1 MLKNITNNG
10 FDYQVFVGD
19 LAKFSN
25 AKTIVEIGVL
35 DGDTSVHLLSASR
48 DNGGKFYGYDYWD
61 EIGAY
66 RGQYKISATKDSV
79 TSRLNRHG
87 FTNDNFK
94 LSKVDTTTDSFNEIL
109 IEDTQGRIDFAFIDG
124 DHSYNGVKNDFNK
137 IYPYLTEEG
146 IIVFH
151 DTYSHVGCRKFVLEL
166 YGELN
171 DGTFDIINL
180 PYGGGNARYG
190 LTLLVKRSYPLYQSG
205 ITTEI
210 HETEGLNSN
219 TVYELEK
226 KWYNNEIN
234 KIKI

>member
-10 FDYQVFVGD
+10 FDYQVFVGN

-25 AKTIVEIGVL
+25 AKTIVEVGVL
-35 DGDTSVHLLSASR
+35 DGDTSIHLITAAR

-66 RGQYKISATKDSV
+66 TGRHKISATKDTV
-79 TSRLNRHG
+79 TARLLNHG
-87 FTNDNFK
+87 FDGDSFK
-94 LSKVDTTTDSFNEIL
+94 LTKVDTTTEEFSNIL
-109 IEDTQGRIDFAFIDG
+109 LNDTNGKIDFAFIDG
-124 DHSYNGVKNDFNK
+124 DHSYIGVKNDFNK
-137 IYPYLTEEG
+137 VYPHLTEEG

-166 YGELN
+166 YNELN
-171 DGTFDIINL
+171 DGTFDVINL

-205 ITTEI
+205 ITTEF
-210 HETEGLNSN
+210 HEEVNGLNSN
-219 TVYELEK
+219 TVYDMEK
-226 KWYNNEIN
+226 KWYNIQLN
-234 KIKI
+234 KK